1 MCSVN
6 HFGLY
11 LNNKADK
18 KHIIQKVINN
28 EVFSSWFRIEAS
40 SCAVFSSLTVDALV
54 DEEIRHD
61 RFLVT
66 SINNSLGLESMSS
79 GQQKLAVLHYLIS
92 QKPKYLILDDVY
104 ANVDKQVQSDIFNL
118 LVNISKEIVLIQIFF
133 RRRDLLSFLDKVAI
147 VNDQNEVEN
156 VIEPIM
162 FLSEDQRVADKQ
174 IVLPQF
180 TSTIN
185 NVNNP
190 IVIMNSVSVGYE
202 SNLVLDNVNW
212 LIHQGEFWQLKGP
225 NGSGKS
231 TLVTMIS
238 GDNPKAYGQDITLFG
253 RKKGSGESIWD
264 LKKQIGYFTP
274 KMINR
279 FQSNHTVEQMI
290 ISGFFDSVG
299 LYQKPTDCQLRL
311 VAEWVEILGVGFK
324 GKLFKQLSIGQ
335 QRMVM
340 VARAMIKHPDLLILD
355 EPTIEMDDSN
365 ASVFVQMINAI
376 AAENQVAI
384 IYVSHQD
391 EEGLKPQR
399 IFELVPTGNGF
410 TGKIY

>member
-1 MCSVN
+1 
-6 HFGLY
+6 
-11 LNNKADK
+11 
-18 KHIIQKVINN
+18 
-28 EVFSSWFRIEAS
+28 
-40 SCAVFSSLTVDALV
+40 
-54 DEEIRHD
+54 
-61 RFLVT
+61 
-66 SINNSLGLESMSS
+66 MSS

>member
-399 IFELVPTGNGF
+399 IFELVPTGNGY